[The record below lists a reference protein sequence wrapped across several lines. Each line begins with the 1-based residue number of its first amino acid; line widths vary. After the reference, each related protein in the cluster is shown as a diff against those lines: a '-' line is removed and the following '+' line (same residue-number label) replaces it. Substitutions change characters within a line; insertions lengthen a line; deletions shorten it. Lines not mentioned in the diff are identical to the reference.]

1 MGAWPVRVQ
10 ARDARA
16 SAMAQRR
23 RAMAVAPKKRPP
35 VTISGRSR
43 AGSGITMKV
52 HHAPLAGQLS
62 LRCICNIPAGQVPT
76 ICIWLHNT
84 PLVTWRCLVCV
95 PSWIRLSCLLVQ
107 TLIDEGL
114 LWPGEDVLSVD
125 YKQQQTLATLTA
137 DGKIAS
143 SSKRAC
149 LCAMTQRMLPTPE
162 WLRRLHHGGWATLSC
177 HEPTSV
183 SYHAAV
189 GGGYREFE
197 SPSAFSIFLKR
208 LVNPDRKA
216 DDGWKTVKF
225 GGKCVTLS
233 PS

>member
-1 MGAWPVRVQ
+1 MRVQ

-23 RAMAVAPKKRPP
+23 KAMAVAPKKRPP

-52 HHAPLAGQLS
+52 HHTHRMGQLS
-62 LRCICNIPAGQVPT
+62 LLHMQSVS
-76 ICIWLHNT
+76 WLCDSSFR
-84 PLVTWRCLVCV
+84 LCV
-95 PSWIRLSCLLVQ
+95 RITLLVMWHCLGRVPFSMQLCCHLAQ

-143 SSKRAC
+143 SSEHAC
-149 LCAMTQRMLPTPE
+149 CFCI
-162 WLRRLHHGGWATLSC
+162 LH
-177 HEPTSV
+177 
-183 SYHAAV
+183 
-189 GGGYREFE
+189 
-197 SPSAFSIFLKR
+197 
-208 LVNPDRKA
+208 
-216 DDGWKTVKF
+216 
-225 GGKCVTLS
+225 GK
-233 PS
+233 